1 MWPSREPEQ
10 RSAASKWQE
19 AIRNVRPVDTLDG
32 HFLRHSVV
40 VSVSYKAYQDFFQYP
55 SFDGDTTVITKPL
68 FIALILALVGCGS
81 APKTPALPEE
91 PPKAQEIEPQ
101 ADNSESPPLGFR
113 QYRIVEAATAEWVY
127 FGQQIVVIDGEEESI
142 PQVGIWEDDDD
153 SHSDRINQYW
163 RAVGKPRLSG
173 YDCKQP
179 WSAAFISWIMQAAAV
194 PNDLFPP
201 SSAHRFYLNR
211 FIANADDPYAALI
224 PRTIY
229 QYKPKPGDLICAT
242 RGKIRP
248 PEVIEE
254 VPDLLSSWRMHCDIV
269 VETNGQTLQAIGG
282 NVRNS
287 VSKTILTLSPDGYV
301 QFTRSRPWVLIIEN
315 RLD

>member
-1 MWPSREPEQ
+1 MDERY
-10 RSAASKWQE
+10 
-19 AIRNVRPVDTLDG
+19 

-40 VSVSYKAYQDFFQYP
+40 VSGSQKTYQDFFQYP
-55 SFDGDTTVITKPL
+55 SFDGDTTVIANPL
-68 FIALILALVGCGS
+68 LIALILALVGCSS

-91 PPKAQEIEPQ
+91 QPKAQEIQPQ
-101 ADNSESPPLGFR
+101 ADNSESPALGFR
-113 QYRIVEAATAEWVY
+113 QYRIVEAAKSEWVY

-179 WSAAFISWIMQAAAV
+179 WSAAFISWIMQAAGV
-194 PNDLFPP
+194 PNDSFPP

-211 FIANADDPYAALI
+211 FIANAYDPYAALI
-224 PRTIY
+224 PHTIQ

-242 RGKIRP
+242 RGKIKP
-248 PEVIEE
+248 PDVIEE
-254 VPDLLSSWRMHCDIV
+254 VQNLLDSWRMHCDIV
-269 VETNGQTLQAIGG
+269 VETNGQTVHAIGG

-301 QFTRSRPWVLIIEN
+301 QFTRSRPWVLIVEN